1 MELIWCDDCCLF
13 MRLIDGPHMTSG
25 NQSNCLLT
33 DEQILELVY
42 AVTEQFGTGL
52 SGNELVESIRLV
64 MEDVPGIEMES
75 TQEIHC
81 VVNQIRILYHDQY
94 KDRNKN

>member
-1 MELIWCDDCCLF
+1 
-13 MRLIDGPHMTSG
+13 MRLIDGPYMTSR
-25 NQSNCLLT
+25 NQSKCFLS
-33 DEQILELVY
+33 DEQIHELVD
-42 AVTEQFGTGL
+42 VVIQEFGSGL

-81 VVNQIRILYHDQY
+81 VVNQIRNIYHDKHQN
-94 KDRNKN
+94 RNEN